1 MSYFN
6 FLKQF
11 RNKSLNKRTYCFFVA
26 VLLQNLELFKR
37 NICNMLH
44 NCCGSLLVC
53 FKFFSL
59 FKDRCLP
66 SMSTCWGILCRDIF
80 HSLEFVVINSR
91 LCILLLFF
99 PTMHFPLPFEACV
112 DWWCMQ
118 LLGVCSVLKELA
130 WFICAKENYWWRQM
144 IFLSCSSTVCT
155 PFMRS
160 VLRSS
165 WTLTLPKV

>member
-1 MSYFN
+1 M
-6 FLKQF
+6 
-11 RNKSLNKRTYCFFVA
+11 A
-26 VLLQNLELFKR
+26 VLLQNLELFRR

-66 SMSTCWGILCRDIF
+66 SMSMFWGILCRDIF

-91 LCILLLFF
+91 LVILSLFF
-99 PTMHFPLPFEACV
+99 SLQCIFPLAFEACV
-112 DWWCMQ
+112 DWWCVQ
-118 LLGVCSVLKELA
+118 LLRVCSVLKELA

-144 IFLSCSSTVCT
+144 TFLSCSSTVCA

-160 VLRSS
+160 VLCSS
-165 WTLTLPKV
+165 WTLTLSKV